1 MQLRDRRT
9 VVVCIGN
16 ELVADDAA
24 GCLVYERLA
33 GIGARLEYLG
43 VGGVDLLGM
52 LEGETDLIVVDAVQL
67 GAPPGT
73 VHVLDW
79 EELPQC
85 GQEISGH
92 GIGLRES
99 IEIGRFLFPERVP
112 ERVTLVGIE
121 GRCFDR
127 MREHMTRAV
136 AEAIEPAAAAVREL
150 VRGGRHGQEC

>member
-1 MQLRDRRT
+1 MQPRDRSA

-24 GCLVYERLA
+24 GFEVHGRLA

-43 VGGVDLLGM
+43 VAGIDLLDL
-52 LEGETDLIVVDAVQL
+52 LEGETDLVIVDAVQL
-67 GAPPGT
+67 GAALGT

-79 EELPQC
+79 GDLPSC
-85 GQEISGH
+85 GGEISGH
-92 GIGLRES
+92 GVGLRES

-121 GRCFDR
+121 GRCFNQT
-127 MREHMTRAV
+127 REHMTAEV
-136 AEAIEPAAAAVREL
+136 AGAIDRAAAAVREL

>member
-1 MQLRDRRT
+1 MQLRDRST

-24 GCLVYERLA
+24 GYLVYGKLA
-33 GIGARLEYLG
+33 GIEARLEYLG
-43 VGGVDLLGM
+43 VAGIDLLGL
-52 LEGETDLIVVDAVQL
+52 LEGETDLVVVDAVQL

-79 EELPQC
+79 QELPSC
-85 GQEISGH
+85 GQAISGH
-92 GIGLRES
+92 GVGLRES
-99 IEIGRFLFPERVP
+99 IEIGRFLFPDRVP

-121 GRCFDR
+121 GRCFNR
-127 MREHMTRAV
+127 MREHMTSAV
-136 AEAIEPAAAAVREL
+136 AKAIEPAAAVVREL